1 MIFFPANFAVMQVDY
16 SQDFFGQSVSLTV
29 SGQLEAEA

>member
-1 MIFFPANFAVMQVDY
+1 MLLSVQVDY

>member
-1 MIFFPANFAVMQVDY
+1 MRVVCVMFAAQVDY

>member
-1 MIFFPANFAVMQVDY
+1 MFAPQVDY